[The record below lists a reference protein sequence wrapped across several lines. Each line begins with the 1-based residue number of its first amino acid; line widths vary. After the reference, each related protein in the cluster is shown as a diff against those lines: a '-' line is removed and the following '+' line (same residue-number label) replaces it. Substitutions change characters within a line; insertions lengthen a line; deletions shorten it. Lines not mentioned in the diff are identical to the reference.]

1 MDLTS
6 IGLPHL
12 FLGAFLAG
20 LVLGVG
26 AMLFGVERKAKAPPR
41 APGAEAPTEGARLT
55 VPNVAAFAT
64 VFGAAGYLLDR
75 YTSLGTAA
83 ILVIAA
89 VLGVGGVIGAILLV
103 ARWALPG
110 VVAEVVDERYL
121 LQGTP
126 ARVTRVIGGS
136 VGAPSAYEISY
147 DEGGRTHVLPARS
160 LDGAALTQDAEVVI
174 ERVEDGYAYVE
185 AWSIVE
191 RRL

>member
-1 MDLTS
+1 MGLTQV
-6 IGLPHL
+6 

-26 AMLFGVERKAKAPPR
+26 AMLFGVERKAKAAPR
-41 APGAEAPTEGARLT
+41 PGAEPPTIGARLT

-64 VFGAAGYLLDR
+64 LFGAMGYLLHR

-83 ILVIAA
+83 TLVLAA
-89 VLGVGGVIGAILLV
+89 VLGVAGVVGASLVV

-126 ARVTRVIGGS
+126 ARVTRVIGGGA
-136 VGAPSAYEISY
+136 GAPSAYEVSY
-147 DEGGRTHVLPARS
+147 DDGGRTHVLPARS
-160 LDGAALTQDAEVVI
+160 LEGEPLAPGSEVVI

-185 AWSIVE
+185 AWSVVE

>member
-1 MDLTS
+1 MGLTQ
-6 IGLPHL
+6 LY
-12 FLGAFLAG
+12 LGAFLAG

-26 AMLFGVERKAKAPPR
+26 AMLFGVERKAKVAPR
-41 APGAEAPTEGARLT
+41 PGAEPPTIGARLT

-64 VFGAAGYLLDR
+64 AFGAAGYLLHR
-75 YTSLGTAA
+75 YTSLGPVAT
-83 ILVIAA
+83 LVIAA
-89 VLGVGGVIGAILLV
+89 MLGAAGVMGAILLV

-126 ARVTRVIGGS
+126 ARVTRVIGAN

-147 DEGGRTHVLPARS
+147 DERGRTHVLPARS
-160 LDGAALTQDAEVVI
+160 LDGAPLPQDAEVVI

-185 AWSIVE
+185 AWSVVE

>member
-1 MDLTS
+1 MGLT
-6 IGLPHL
+6 HL
-12 FLGAFLAG
+12 FLGTFLAG

-41 APGAEAPTEGARLT
+41 APGAEPPTVGARLT

-64 VFGAAGYLLDR
+64 LFGAVGYLLHR
-75 YTSLGTAA
+75 YTTLGAVA
-83 ILVIAA
+83 ILVIAG
-89 VLGVGGVIGAILLV
+89 VLGVAGVVGAILLV

-126 ARVTRVIGGS
+126 ARVTRVIGGNG
-136 VGAPSAYEISY
+136 GAPSAYEISY

-160 LDGAALTQDAEVVI
+160 LDGAALASDAEVVI

-185 AWSIVE
+185 AWSVVE